1 MTTTEPRLAT
11 FSDSPA
17 VTLNL
22 PVPPN
27 RVGELLPDE
36 VATLWSEV
44 LKIRT
49 AADLAATAYS
59 QALAALE
66 SAMAADVA
74 DAADAIRTGKGDPTT
89 TANETA
95 ARAKIVETRRTAE
108 ATYRARLDAGD
119 EMLDALRRIDR
130 TALAADYQAR
140 HDATQAQARD
150 ALAVYKAAR
159 AEAYLMAAL
168 VEWVANTP
176 SPYSFPVNAAGP
188 YDQMQRLAIADL
200 EVIARAGRNRPG
212 VIEGHF
218 GDRPDVA

>member
-27 RVGELLPDE
+27 LVGELLPDE

-49 AADLAATAYS
+49 AADL
-59 QALAALE
+59 
-66 SAMAADVA
+66 A

-140 HDATQAQARD
+140 HDAAQAQARD
-150 ALAVYKAAR
+150 ALTVYKAAR
-159 AEAYLMAAL
+159 QEAYLMATL

-188 YDQMQRLAIADL
+188 YDQVQRLAIADL

-218 GDRPDVA
+218 GDRPDAA

>member
-27 RVGELLPDE
+27 LVGELLPDE

-59 QALAALE
+59 Q
-66 SAMAADVA
+66 A

-140 HDATQAQARD
+140 HDAAQAQARD
-150 ALAVYKAAR
+150 ALTVYKAAR
-159 AEAYLMAAL
+159 QEAYLMATL

-188 YDQMQRLAIADL
+188 YDQVQRLAIADL

-218 GDRPDVA
+218 GDRPDAA

>member
-1 MTTTEPRLAT
+1 
-11 FSDSPA
+11 
-17 VTLNL
+17 
-22 PVPPN
+22 
-27 RVGELLPDE
+27 
-36 VATLWSEV
+36 
-44 LKIRT
+44 
-49 AADLAATAYS
+49 
-59 QALAALE
+59 
-66 SAMAADVA
+66 MAADVA